1 MLVKDQDPATENGIY
16 YVSTVGTAGAILV
29 LTRST
34 DADTA
39 SELSSGSFV
48 FAEKG
53 TVNADNGFVM
63 TQDTAITFGSTT
75 VTWSQ
80 FSGAGQITAGDGLT
94 KSGNTINVVPGDG
107 LDVAADAV
115 SVDLKANGGIV
126 IESTEMAVDLGAS
139 SITGTLAVGDGGT
152 GATSL
157 TDGGI
162 LLGSGSGAITA
173 LAVLADSEM
182 IVGDGTTD
190 PVAESGDTL
199 RISVGVGS
207 TSTWQITGLNIGHAS
222 DTSLTR
228 VSAGDLQIE
237 SNIIYRAGGTDVA
250 VADGGT
256 GLSAAA
262 KGTVL
267 VANAVDT
274 ISALDGG
281 GSNDGILAY
290 TASSDD
296 IAWSTSVDGGTF

>member
-1 MLVKDQDPATENGIY
+1 
-16 YVSTVGTAGAILV
+16 
-29 LTRST
+29 
-34 DADTA
+34 
-39 SELSSGSFV
+39 
-48 FAEKG
+48 
-53 TVNADNGFVM
+53 
-63 TQDTAITFGSTT
+63 
-75 VTWSQ
+75 
-80 FSGAGQITAGDGLT
+80 
-94 KSGNTINVVPGDG
+94 
-107 LDVAADAV
+107 
-115 SVDLKANGGIV
+115 
-126 IESTEMAVDLGAS
+126 
-139 SITGTLAVGDGGT
+139 
-152 GATSL
+152 
-157 TDGGI
+157 
-162 LLGSGSGAITA
+162 
-173 LAVLADSEM
+173 M